1 MPHIAPLAR
10 TRTLASQ
17 VSEDGGAS
25 GAFRPQLE
33 VKKRLTQQEPHL
45 ERWPSL
51 KNGLR
56 TYPMIIQ
63 IAI

>member
-33 VKKRLTQQEPHL
+33 VKKRLHATQQEPHQNGALAKL
-45 ERWPSL
+45 EKWPP
-51 KNGLR
+51 
-56 TYPMIIQ
+56 YPMII
-63 IAI
+63 

>member
-1 MPHIAPLAR
+1 MA
-10 TRTLASQ
+10 
-17 VSEDGGAS
+17 V
-25 GAFRPQLE
+25 E
-33 VKKRLTQQEPHL
+33 VKKRLTQQEPHQNGG
-45 ERWPSL
+45 WPSL

>member
-33 VKKRLTQQEPHL
+33 VKKRLTQQEPHQNGALAKL
-45 ERWPSL
+45 EKWPPYS
-51 KNGLR
+51 
-56 TYPMIIQ
+56 MII
-63 IAI
+63 